1 MICTKL
7 VSFPTRER
15 GLKQYYCPAS
25 GLQAPSFPT
34 RERGLKR
41 HKCCHK
47 PVPIAVVPYAG
58 TWIETLWHTERHEL
72 CQSFPTRERGLK
84 RLLPTLLPC
93 RRFVVPYAGTWIE
106 TELDE
111 IYGKREKVVPYAGT
125 WIETVNDLGTKAK
138 TACRSLRGNVD

>member
-1 MICTKL
+1 MMICTKL

-58 TWIETLWHTERHEL
+58 TWIETT
-72 CQSFPTRERGLK
+72 PADPVT
-84 RLLPTLLPC
+84 LPE
-93 RRFVVPYAGTWIE
+93 V
-106 TELDE
+106 
-111 IYGKREKVVPYAGT
+111 
-125 WIETVNDLGTKAK
+125 
-138 TACRSLRGNVD
+138 CRSLRGNVD